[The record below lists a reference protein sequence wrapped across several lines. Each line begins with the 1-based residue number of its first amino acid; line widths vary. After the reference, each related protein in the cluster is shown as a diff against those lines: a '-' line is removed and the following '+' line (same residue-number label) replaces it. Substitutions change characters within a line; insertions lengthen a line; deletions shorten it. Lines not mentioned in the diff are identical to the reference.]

1 MRARAI
7 DWRRALPLAGL
18 LALLAFPLIARED
31 LYRQT
36 VLFQTFLLAVG
47 AVSWNIISGFTGY
60 ISLGQSAFL
69 GLGAYTTAL
78 LSLHLDISPFIV
90 APVGGLVAAAF
101 AALVGAVVLR
111 ARGHSFVII
120 TIALVLLLQIVALN
134 TGSLTGGSNGLTLPL
149 PRWSADYQYFPFYY
163 GMLGLMILTFAFGS
177 WIRRTKFG
185 TGLIAIREDEDKAA
199 TIGINTTRYKI
210 LSFTSSAVF
219 VGVAGGIYAY
229 FLTFIDPRGMFDILT
244 SVTIVLAALVGGR
257 GTVWGPLLGAF
268 IIQPLNDLTTV
279 YAEGSQSRLVLFG
292 GLLVAIV
299 LFLPEGIVP
308 GVSKW
313 LMRRRTRSRAVE
325 AIDPGPTAA
334 SSPPP
339 SLSAPASQ
347 PGGSALIEVIGLT
360 KAFGGLR
367 AVDDCNFTVREG
379 TLTGL
384 IGPNGSGKTTLF
396 NLVTG
401 MMLPDEG
408 SIRLGGRRIDQL
420 SPWQRAHMG
429 LGRTFQLTRLFD
441 AMSVLDNVVAPLPE
455 FRWGQLRAD
464 AVGGREA
471 ERAGDLLE
479 FVGMRRFLHTPAGE
493 LSFGQ
498 KKLVELAQVLM
509 LDPKLILLDEPM
521 GGINPAVVDRL
532 VHLIRELNGRGITF
546 LIVEHNMPVVLDLC
560 DPIIVIARGKQL
572 AEGSAGE
579 IQNDSIV
586 LDAYLGEQWASGRQ
600 AGATR

>member
-1 MRARAI
+1 MKARAI
-7 DWRRALPLAGL
+7 EWRRVLPLVGL
-18 LALLAFPLIARED
+18 LALLAFPLVARED

-78 LSLHLDISPFIV
+78 LSIHLEISPFIV
-90 APVGGLVAAAF
+90 APLGGLVAATF

-149 PRWSADYQYFPFYY
+149 PRWSSDYQYFPFYY
-163 GMLGLMILTFAFGS
+163 AMLGLMILTFLFGS

-210 LSFTSSAVF
+210 LSFTSSAAF

-268 IIQPLNDLTTV
+268 IIQPLNDLTNV

-308 GVSKW
+308 SVSKW
-313 LMRRRTRSRAVE
+313 LTRRRTKSRAVE
-325 AIDPGPTAA
+325 AIEQRPATA

-347 PGGSALIEVIGLT
+347 AGSSALIEVTGVT

-367 AVDDCNFTVREG
+367 AVDDCNLAVRTG
-379 TLTGL
+379 TMTGL

-401 MMLPDEG
+401 MLLADKG
-408 SIRLGGRRIDQL
+408 SIRLDGRRVDQL
-420 SPWQRAHMG
+420 PPWERAHLG

-441 AMSVLDNVVAPLPE
+441 AMSVLDNVVAPLPD
-455 FRWGQLRAD
+455 FRWGRLRAD
-464 AVGGREA
+464 AVGGPEA
-471 ERAGDLLE
+471 ERAGELLE
-479 FVGMRRFLHTPAGE
+479 FVGMGRFLQTPAGE

-521 GGINPAVVDRL
+521 GGINPAVVERL

-560 DPIIVIARGKQL
+560 DPIIVIARGKKL

>member
-1 MRARAI
+1 MKASPI
-7 DWRRALPLAGL
+7 GWRRSLPLLGL
-18 LALLAFPLIARED
+18 LALLAFPFLARED

-47 AVSWNIISGFTGY
+47 ALSWNIISGFTGY

-78 LSLHLDISPFIV
+78 LSLHLGISPFIV
-90 APVGGLVAAAF
+90 APLGGLVAGIF
-101 AALVGAVVLR
+101 AALIGAVVLR
-111 ARGHSFVII
+111 TRGHSFVII

-149 PRWSADYQYFPFYY
+149 PRWSSDYQYFPFYY
-163 GMLGLMILTFAFGS
+163 AMLGLMILTFLFGS

-185 TGLIAIREDEDKAA
+185 TGLIAIREDEDKAG
-199 TIGINTTRYKI
+199 TIGINTTRYKV
-210 LSFTSSAVF
+210 LSFTSSALF

-229 FLTFIDPRGMFDILT
+229 YLTFIDPRGMFDILT
-244 SVTIVLAALVGGR
+244 SVTIVLATLVGGR

-268 IIQPLNDLTTV
+268 IIQPLNDLTNV
-279 YAEGSQSRLVLFG
+279 YAAGSQSRLVLFG

-299 LFLPEGIVP
+299 LFLPDGIVP
-308 GVSKW
+308 GVSRW
-313 LMRRRTRSRAVE
+313 LARRRSKGRAVE
-325 AIDPGPTAA
+325 AIDQDATAESRA
-334 SSPPP
+334 PISV
-339 SLSAPASQ
+339 SAPAQ
-347 PGGSALIEVIGLT
+347 QRGSFPLIEVIGLT
-360 KAFGGLR
+360 KTFGGLK
-367 AVDDCNFTVREG
+367 AVDDCDLAVQSG
-379 TLTGL
+379 TMTGL

-401 MMLPDEG
+401 MMRADEG
-408 SIRLGGRRIDQL
+408 SIQFGDRHIDDL
-420 SPWQRAHMG
+420 PTWERAHLG

-441 AMSVLDNVVAPLPE
+441 AMSVLDNVVAPLSE
-455 FRWGQLRAD
+455 FRWGQLRGD

-471 ERAGDLLE
+471 ERARELLE
-479 FVGMRRFLHTPAGE
+479 FVGMGRFLHVPAGQ

-509 LDPKLILLDEPM
+509 LDPALILLDEPM
-521 GGINPAVVDRL
+521 GGINPAIVERL
-532 VHLIRELNGRGITF
+532 VHLIREFHKQGITF
-546 LIVEHNMPVVLDLC
+546 LIVEHNMPVVLELC

-572 AEGSAGE
+572 AEGSAKQ
-579 IQNDSIV
+579 IQQDSIV
-586 LDAYLGEQWASGRQ
+586 LEAYLGEQWASGEQ

>member
-1 MRARAI
+1 MKALAI

-18 LALLAFPLIARED
+18 LVLLAFPLVARDD

-78 LSLHLDISPFIV
+78 LSLHLEISPFIV

-163 GMLGLMILTFAFGS
+163 AMLGLMIITFAFAS
-177 WIRRTKFG
+177 WIRRSKFG
-185 TGLIAIREDEDKAA
+185 TGLLAIREDEDKAA

-219 VGVAGGIYAY
+219 VGMAGGIYAY

-268 IIQPLNDLTTV
+268 IIQPLNDLTNV

-313 LMRRRTRSRAVE
+313 LTRRRTKSRAVE
-325 AIDPGPTAA
+325 AIEQRPTAA
-334 SSPPP
+334 SSAPP
-339 SLSAPASQ
+339 SLVAPASQ
-347 PGGSALIEVIGLT
+347 PGGSALIEAAGLT
-360 KAFGGLR
+360 KSFGGIR
-367 AVDDCNFTVREG
+367 AVDDCTLAVRTG
-379 TLTGL
+379 TMTGL

-401 MMLPDEG
+401 MMPADEG
-408 SIRLGGRRIDQL
+408 SIMLDGRRIDRL
-420 SPWQRAHMG
+420 PPWERAHMG

-441 AMSVLDNVVAPLPE
+441 AMSVLDNVIAPLPE

-471 ERAGDLLE
+471 ERAGELLE
-479 FVGMRRFLHTPAGE
+479 FVGMRRFLQTPAGE

-509 LDPKLILLDEPM
+509 LEPKLILLDEPM
-521 GGINPAVVDRL
+521 GGINPAVVERL

-600 AGATR
+600 GAAR

>member
-1 MRARAI
+1 MKARAV

-78 LSLHLDISPFIV
+78 LSLHLEISPFIA

-149 PRWSADYQYFPFYY
+149 PRWSSDYQYFPFYY
-163 GMLGLMILTFAFGS
+163 AMLGLMILTFLFGA

-210 LSFTSSAVF
+210 LSFTSSALF

-268 IIQPLNDLTTV
+268 IIQPLNDLTNV

-308 GVSKW
+308 SASKW
-313 LMRRRTRSRAVE
+313 LTRRRTKSRAVE
-325 AIDPGPTAA
+325 AIEQRPAAA

-339 SLSAPASQ
+339 SLAPASQ
-347 PGGSALIEVIGLT
+347 PDGSALIEVTGLT
-360 KAFGGLR
+360 KSFGGLR
-367 AVDDCNFTVREG
+367 AVDDCNLAVRTG
-379 TLTGL
+379 TMTGL

-401 MMLPDEG
+401 MMLADEG
-408 SIRLGGRRIDQL
+408 SIRLEGRRIDRL
-420 SPWQRAHMG
+420 PPWERAHMG

-471 ERAGDLLE
+471 ERAGELLE
-479 FVGMRRFLHTPAGE
+479 FVGMGRFLHTPAGE

-509 LDPKLILLDEPM
+509 LDPRLILLDEPM
-521 GGINPAVVDRL
+521 GGINPAVVERL
-532 VHLIRELNGRGITF
+532 VHLIRGLNERGITF

-572 AEGSAGE
+572 AEGSARE

-586 LDAYLGEQWASGRQ
+586 LDAYLGEQWASGRP